1 MNASEQP
8 SARRTL
14 GQGARL
20 LVDVGPIAVFMVAY
34 NVANRMQPDQAL
46 FIATGV
52 FMASTAAALAYAWL
66 VERRLPAMLMVS
78 GVLVLVFGGLTLWLH
93 DGLFIK
99 IKPTIVNLFY
109 AAVIF
114 GGLLVRVNV
123 WKLLFGSIWTL
134 SDGAWTTLA
143 VRWGLFFI
151 FLAALNEY
159 VWRSYSEVF
168 WANFKFWGVLPLTVV
183 FSLLQIPLVV
193 KDEKA
198 QKARLAAD
206 DGGRAEAA
214 GMPPA
219 G

>member
-1 MNASEQP
+1 MTTTPQP
-8 SARRTL
+8 SARKTL
-14 GQGARL
+14 GQGAKL
-20 LVDVGPIAVFMVAY
+20 LVDVGPIAIFMIAY

-52 FMASTAAALAYAWL
+52 FMAATAAALGYAWL

-134 SDGAWTTLA
+134 SDKAWTTLA
-143 VRWGLFFI
+143 VRWGVFFI
-151 FLAALNEY
+151 FLAGLNEY
-159 VWRSYSEVF
+159 IWRSYSEVF
-168 WANFKFWGVLPLTVV
+168 WANFKFWGVLPLTLI
-183 FSLLQIPLVV
+183 FALSQIPLVV

-198 QKARLAAD
+198 QSEGAVSKTP
-206 DGGRAEAA
+206 AE
-214 GMPPA
+214 
-219 G
+219 